1 MYETFLVKSSSSEPF
16 WPSRSLT
23 SCGLYGN
30 DLGRMGT
37 GSHKVEDFHVFFSKK
52 AKHPVPHQR
61 PYYFAASG
69 DFWGVRCLC
78 IAVSSLFYNKE

>member
-1 MYETFLVKSSSSEPF
+1 MTSSSS
-16 WPSRSLT
+16 SRS
-23 SCGLYGN
+23 SA
-30 DLGRMGT
+30 GT